1 MKTYTY
7 TEARQRLAQLLDEAS
22 NGGEVRIRRRD
33 GTEFSVRPLA
43 PKSSPLDV
51 PGVET
56 GWTADEIVA
65 EIRAWR
71 ERPTLQA

>member
-7 TEARQRLAQLLDEAS
+7 TEARQRLAQLLDEAREGS
-22 NGGEVRIRRRD
+22 EVRIRRRD
-33 GTEFSVRPLA
+33 GTEFSVRALT

-56 GWTADEIVA
+56 GWTAKEIVD

-71 ERPTLQA
+71 ERK